1 MSARDDAP
9 AGRGGA
15 SRRRAL
21 AALALGALGLGA
33 CAGAPR
39 AGEIGESD
47 VVEVED
53 SMLVQTAAG
62 PAVDAS
68 PEQIVSGFLRAC
80 VAGFFDDFA
89 TARSFL
95 LTSAAGSWDPAQTV
109 RVYPGSEEP
118 VVTRALDGSVRV
130 EADLLGSVG
139 DYGIFSA
146 ADAAGYTATF
156 TLAADAHGQWRIA
169 TLPPGVL
176 VPVSGLSSSFRA
188 AALYFLTPD
197 RQRLVPELRWLPRGS
212 LLPDLV
218 EAFVSGPSPWLAGG
232 VVTALPAGA
241 VLEEEVAEP
250 AAGTAVVR
258 LTGGRARVPE
268 EDLPLLVAQLW
279 ESLREIDSVSRVSV
293 YLDGELLPQS
303 ASLPEVTA
311 SPGPLVGM
319 SGGNVVQGTSSTRA
333 TLVAAAALGTTGARH
348 PAVGTDGSVY
358 VLSASSLL
366 RAGAGQA
373 AASVILSAGDA
384 DAAAGGLLPPVVD
397 RHAWVW
403 TAADGTLT
411 VVNHVGQ
418 RPELSVPWL
427 EGRQVIAFDLSAES
441 ARCAVRHRSGQD
453 ERVSVAVV
461 RRDDDGVPVGLGD
474 PLDLVGAEGAE
485 TSSVSWYDTVS
496 VAVLAPHRQDEEV
509 RDVRVLQVAG
519 TTSATV
525 GARGA
530 VAMASDRVGK
540 VMSLTDAS
548 NRVWQRSRT
557 TWRVVA
563 TDVSDVSYP
572 LV

>member
-1 MSARDDAP
+1 MP
-9 AGRGGA
+9 
-15 SRRRAL
+15 RRWVLTAL
-21 AALALGALGLGA
+21 PLGAVGLGA

-39 AGEIGESD
+39 SGDIGESD
-47 VVEVED
+47 VVEVDD

-62 PAVDAS
+62 PAEGAT

-80 VAGFFDDFA
+80 VAGFFDGFA

-95 LTSAAGSWDPAQTV
+95 LTSAAGSWDPVDTV

-118 VVTRALDGSVRV
+118 VVTRAPDGSVLV

-139 DYGIFSA
+139 EHGIFSA
-146 ADAAGYTATF
+146 ADATGYSETF
-156 TLAADAHGQWRIA
+156 TLAVDAHGQWRIA
-169 TLPPGVL
+169 TLLPGVL
-176 VPVSGLSSSFRA
+176 VPVSGLSSNFRA
-188 AALYFLTPD
+188 TALYFLTPD
-197 RQRLVPELRWLPRGS
+197 RQRLVPELRWLPRSS
-212 LLPDLV
+212 LLPRLV
-218 EAFVSGPSPWLAGG
+218 EAFIAGPSPWLAGG

-241 VLEEEVAEP
+241 ALEEEVSDP
-250 AAGTAVVR
+250 SAGTVTVR
-258 LTGGRARVPE
+258 LSGGRARVPD
-268 EDLPLLVAQLW
+268 EDLSLLVAQLW
-279 ESLREIDSVSRVSV
+279 ESLREVDSVSRVSV
-293 YLDGELLPQS
+293 YLDGVPLPQA
-303 ASLPEVTA
+303 ASLPEVGA

-333 TLVAAAALGTTGARH
+333 TLVAAAALGTTDARH
-348 PAVGTDGSVY
+348 PALGTDGSVY

-373 AASVILSAGDA
+373 AASAILSAGAA

-403 TAADGTLT
+403 TAADGRLT

-427 EGRQVIAFDLSAES
+427 DGREVIAFDLSAES
-441 ARCAVRHRSGQD
+441 ARCAVRHRAGQD

-461 RRDDDGVPVGLGD
+461 RRDADGVPVGLGEA
-474 PLDLVGAEGAE
+474 LDLVGADGAQ
-485 TSSVSWYDTVS
+485 TSSVVWYDTVS

-509 RDVRVLQVAG
+509 RDVLVLEVAG
-519 TTSATV
+519 TASATV

-530 VAMASDRVGK
+530 VAIASDRVGK
-540 VMSLTDAS
+540 VMSLTDSS

-563 TDVSDVSYP
+563 TDVTDVSYP